1 MRLLSRRGQRWT
13 SCKLWEKPEETL
25 GEGRGAE
32 GWRGGLATG
41 GKTFIKKEIAS
52 LPLSAME
59 TSMNP
64 SCNAIQPVTRRV
76 YCFWRCNIFPWVQS
90 KTWLNCYGGFPPGGR
105 ESWLFHVLFFF
116 LYGTAKKST
125 SFITH
130 VLRYF
135 LLISSFVSLR
145 LRSTFWKSLVK
156 IKNSG
161 PSLIVRYELLVVC
174 AW

>member
-1 MRLLSRRGQRWT
+1 MHLLSRRGQRWT

-52 LPLSAME
+52 LPLSAMG

-64 SCNAIQPVTRRV
+64 SCNAIQPVTRRD
-76 YCFWRCNIFPWVQS
+76 YCFWRCDIFPWVQS
-90 KTWLNCYGGFPPGGR
+90 KTWLNCSGGFPAR
-105 ESWLFHVLFFF
+105 RTLKLVISRFFFF
-116 LYGTAKKST
+116 LYGKAKKRT

-130 VLRYF
+130 VIF
-135 LLISSFVSLR
+135 LLISSFFSLR
-145 LRSTFWKSLVK
+145 LRCKFWKSLVK

-174 AW
+174 EW